1 METNELHPLCDFHS
15 NKKPG
20 VTANLTTFK
29 EFGTD
34 GEAYE
39 RISNM
44 TCYLSSSLFSMHFGH
59 GTMSQIVCIQV
70 VFFGRNFATK
80 KGPCPKYRGFFVKKL
95 ALCCYIMRTCLF
107 FEVTILRQ

>member
-1 METNELHPLCDFHS
+1 METNELHRLCDFHS
-15 NKKPG
+15 KKKPG

-44 TCYLSSSLFSMHFGH
+44 TCYLLSSLFSMHFGH

-70 VFFGRNFATK
+70 VCFWAQFWNK
-80 KGPCPKYRGFFVKKL
+80 KR
-95 ALCCYIMRTCLF
+95 ALPQVQRLF
-107 FEVTILRQ
+107 CEKIGHLLPHYEDLFIF